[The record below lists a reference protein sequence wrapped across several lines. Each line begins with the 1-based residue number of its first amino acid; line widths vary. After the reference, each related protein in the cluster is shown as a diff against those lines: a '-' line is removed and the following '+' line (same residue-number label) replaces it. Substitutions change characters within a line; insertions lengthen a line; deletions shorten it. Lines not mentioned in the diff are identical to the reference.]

1 MITEQDLQEAIAEC
15 LGQRNPNAST
25 CLKLAA
31 FYIIRRELYPED
43 TNNIENII
51 NKDSFLPIEY
61 RSESSYQSS
70 PKYFSETEFGKT
82 IENKNEV
89 DILGIFDELMTA
101 LQVLQPRLYN
111 NVLDKLNNL

>member
-15 LGQRNPNAST
+15 LGQRNPGIST

-31 FYIIRRELYPED
+31 FYTIKNELYPEN
-43 TNNIENII
+43 TKNNKVN
-51 NKDSFLPIEY
+51 NQFLPIEY
-61 RSESSYQSS
+61 RSESSYQSP
-70 PKYFSETEFGKT
+70 PKYFSETEFGKI
-82 IENKNEV
+82 IENKNEI

>member
-31 FYIIRRELYPED
+31 FYIIRRELYPKNTD
-43 TNNIENII
+43 NIDDNF
-51 NKDSFLPIEY
+51 NKQLLPIEY
-61 RSESSYQSS
+61 RSESSYQSP
-70 PKYFSETEFGKT
+70 PKYFSETEFGKI
-82 IENKNEV
+82 IENKNEI

>member
-1 MITEQDLQEAIAEC
+1 MITEKDLQEAIAEC
-15 LGQRNPNAST
+15 LGQRNPGIST

-31 FYIIRRELYPED
+31 FYTIRNELYPEN
-43 TNNIENII
+43 TKNNKVN
-51 NKDSFLPIEY
+51 NQFLPIEY
-61 RSESSYQSS
+61 SYQPP
-70 PKYFSETEFGKT
+70 PKYTSETDFGKI
-82 IENKNEV
+82 IENKNEI

>member
-15 LGQRNPNAST
+15 LGQRNPGIST

-31 FYIIRRELYPED
+31 FYTIRNELYPENAK
-43 TNNIENII
+43 NNKI
-51 NKDSFLPIEY
+51 NNQFLPIEY
-61 RSESSYQSS
+61 SYQ
-70 PKYFSETEFGKT
+70 PPPEYNSETEFGK
-82 IENKNEV
+82 IIKNKNEI

>member
-15 LGQRNPNAST
+15 LGQRNPGIST

-31 FYIIRRELYPED
+31 FYTIKNELYPENTD
-43 TNNIENII
+43 DIDGNF
-51 NKDSFLPIEY
+51 NKQLLPIEY
-61 RSESSYQSS
+61 RSESSYQSP
-70 PKYFSETEFGKT
+70 PKYTSETDFGKI
-82 IENKNEV
+82 IENKNEI